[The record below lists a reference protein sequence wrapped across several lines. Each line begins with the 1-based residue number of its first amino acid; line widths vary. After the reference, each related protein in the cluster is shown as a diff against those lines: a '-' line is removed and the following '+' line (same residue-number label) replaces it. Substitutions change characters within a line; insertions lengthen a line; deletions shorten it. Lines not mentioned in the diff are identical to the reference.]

1 MWKGLGCGPP
11 VSWLSRCNTAQAMFH
26 TGFSLRPWY
35 HSVEPAHAFRSVKK
49 YTEGAHVYFFYFQL
63 KILSGQMLFCKNF
76 SKFISTYLKMLFPV
90 PFLIYI
96 FLAVIKSIIFTR
108 KENFELRPT
117 SKSNIK
123 TLTNIKQNL
132 IFINK
137 NNSTVQTVWVR
148 DCLLC
153 RYENGYTKLLVR
165 LTFKFSSPDSE
176 VRCQS
181 RHGWT
186 RGYEVVCTKC
196 MWCFKLNFAL

>member
-1 MWKGLGCGPP
+1 
-11 VSWLSRCNTAQAMFH
+11 
-26 TGFSLRPWY
+26 
-35 HSVEPAHAFRSVKK
+35 
-49 YTEGAHVYFFYFQL
+49 
-63 KILSGQMLFCKNF
+63 MLFCKNF

-137 NNSTVQTVWVR
+137 NNSTVQTV
-148 DCLLC
+148 
-153 RYENGYTKLLVR
+153 
-165 LTFKFSSPDSE
+165 
-176 VRCQS
+176 
-181 RHGWT
+181 
-186 RGYEVVCTKC
+186 
-196 MWCFKLNFAL
+196 